1 MSSIN
6 LICVNG
12 SYFSEDMLFF
22 NEQNRSFRY
31 GDGLF
36 ETMLWTGSGI
46 RFLNEHFIRLR
57 EGMDLL
63 GIQANEKFEDLIVQ
77 SISNLIRLNGITAM
91 ARLRLT
97 VYRSGAG
104 AYLPEQNTAHWIIS
118 TAHIHMQEIKSD
130 LPQLIFFDK
139 IKKPVNALSSIKS
152 ANALLYIL
160 AMKQAQ
166 EQNADEAIILNE
178 RDEVCEAASC
188 NLFIVKDE
196 QIFTPG
202 LESGCL
208 DGVFR
213 KKLIHYLRQHYPEQI
228 IILPMSREALLE
240 ADEIWLT
247 NAVQGLKRYFLNPNT
262 KGSSSSILQ
271 AIQEAL
277 MNDATFLEQE
287 N

>member
-1 MSSIN
+1 
-6 LICVNG
+6 
-12 SYFSEDMLFF
+12 
-22 NEQNRSFRY
+22 
-31 GDGLF
+31 
-36 ETMLWTGSGI
+36 
-46 RFLNEHFIRLR
+46 
-57 EGMDLL
+57 
-63 GIQANEKFEDLIVQ
+63 
-77 SISNLIRLNGITAM
+77 
-91 ARLRLT
+91 
-97 VYRSGAG
+97 
-104 AYLPEQNTAHWIIS
+104 
-118 TAHIHMQEIKSD
+118 
-130 LPQLIFFDK
+130 
-139 IKKPVNALSSIKS
+139 
-152 ANALLYIL
+152 
-160 AMKQAQ
+160 MKQAQ

>member
-1 MSSIN
+1 MSSIK

-46 RFLNEHFIRLR
+46 RFFNEHFIRLR

-77 SISNLIRLNGITAM
+77 SISNLIRLNGINAM
-91 ARLRLT
+91 ARVRLT

-104 AYLPEQNTAHWIIS
+104 AYLPKQNTAHWIIS
-118 TAHIHMQEIKSD
+118 TANIHMQEIKSD

-139 IKKPVNALSSIKS
+139 IKKPVNVLSSIKS

-166 EQNADEAIILNE
+166 EHNADEAIILNE
-178 RDEVCEAASC
+178 RHEVCEASSS
-188 NLFIVKDE
+188 NLFIVKHE

-213 KKLIHYLRQHYPEQI
+213 KKLIHYLQQHYPEQI
-228 IILPMSREALLE
+228 IILPMSREALME

-247 NAVQGLKRYFLNPNT
+247 NAVQGLKRYFLNPNN
-262 KGSSSSILQ
+262 KGCSSSRLQ
-271 AIQEAL
+271 AIQEA
-277 MNDATFLEQE
+277 MMHDAAFLEQE